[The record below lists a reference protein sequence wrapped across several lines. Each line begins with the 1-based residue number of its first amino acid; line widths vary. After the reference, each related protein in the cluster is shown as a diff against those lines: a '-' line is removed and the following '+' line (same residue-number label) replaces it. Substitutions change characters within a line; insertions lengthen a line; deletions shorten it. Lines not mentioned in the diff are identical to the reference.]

1 VSSPPPPDSIPQALP
16 ARGSRRS
23 LSLVWLVPAVAIAVG
38 AWLALSD
45 WLDRGTTII
54 ISFRTA
60 EGLQAGKTRIKY
72 KDLEVGVITKIT
84 LAPDLSGVIA
94 TAELVKGSE
103 SHVVEDTRFWVVRPR
118 ISGSTVSG
126 LQTLL
131 SGSYVAM
138 DVGRSKQRARVFTG
152 LENPPAFTTDAPGR
166 QITLRAEDIGSLD
179 IGSPVYYRR
188 LQVGQVAAYELEK
201 DGRSVRI
208 TAFINAP
215 YHQFLTSNSRFW
227 HASGIDMALDSE
239 GVRIKTESL
248 VSIAIGGIAFATPF
262 DEAEPVPIA
271 KDTVFEL
278 HRNQARAF
286 RNPDRLADNY
296 VLVFNQSVRGLQ
308 PGASVDFRG
317 IVVGEVAAIQ
327 TQFDP
332 QTHNI
337 AIPVEILIYPERFT
351 SRMRGAGPKS
361 GRLGP
366 KGKFMADLV
375 ERGLRAQLRTGSL
388 LTGQLYVALDF
399 FPDAPKAKLDLA
411 QATPELPTR
420 PSALE
425 DLQQTLVGLA
435 NKLERV
441 PLDTMAQD
449 LSHTLHTVD
458 TLVKRLDTEMAPTL
472 AEGRQTLIELRKTLA
487 EVSKT
492 INQAT
497 GTLANAEKSLG
508 PDSALFTELQ
518 DTAREFSRTAQ
529 SLRALADYL
538 ERNPQALIRGKGDQ

>member
-1 VSSPPPPDSIPQALP
+1 MADAPPPDRIPSA
-16 ARGSRRS
+16 
-23 LSLVWLVPAVAIAVG
+23 LSLPKSGKTFPFVWLVPAVALIIG
-38 AWLALSD
+38 AWLAISHY
-45 WLDRGTTII
+45 LDRGTTII

-60 EGLQAGKTRIKY
+60 EGLQAGKTKIKY
-72 KDLEVGVITKIT
+72 KDIDVGLITEIN
-84 LAPDLSGVIA
+84 LAPDFSGVIA
-94 TAELVKGSE
+94 TAELVKGAE
-103 SHVVEDTRFWVVRPR
+103 SRVVEDTRFWVVRPR
-118 ISGSTVSG
+118 VSGSTVSG
-126 LQTLL
+126 LTTLL

-138 DVGRSKQRARVFTG
+138 DVGKSSSRSRVFTG

-166 QITLRAEDIGSLD
+166 QITLPAED

-208 TAFINAP
+208 TCFINAP

-227 HASGIDMALDSE
+227 HASGIDMAVDSE

-262 DEAEPVPIA
+262 DEVEPSPIA
-271 KDTVFEL
+271 KDMVFEL

-286 RNPDRLADNY
+286 RNPDRLSDDY
-296 VLVFNQSVRGLQ
+296 ILVFNQSVRGLQ
-308 PGASVDFRG
+308 PGATVDFRG
-317 IVVGEVAAIQ
+317 IVVGEGSAIH

-332 QTHNI
+332 ETKQIT
-337 AIPVEILIYPERFT
+337 IPVEIKIYPERFT
-351 SRMRGAGPKS
+351 SRMLGVRPTS
-361 GRLGP
+361 GRLGT

-375 ERGLRAQLRTGSL
+375 DRGMRAQLRTGSL

-411 QATPELPTR
+411 QAVPELPTR

-425 DLQQTLVGLA
+425 DLQQTLVQLA

-449 LSHTLHTVD
+449 LSHTLKTVD

-472 AEGRQTLIELRKTLA
+472 SEGRQTLVELRKTLA

-492 INQAT
+492 MNQAT
-497 GTLANAEKSLG
+497 TTLANAEKSLG
-508 PDSALFTELQ
+508 PDSALFSELQ

-538 ERNPQALIRGKGDQ
+538 ERNPQALIRGKGD